1 MAEFY
6 YKRYVSN
13 YEIDLVNDL
22 TEEEKIYLESK
33 HIELGYYYRAGNGWN
48 RRVSGNT
55 YKIDLMPYYK
65 ELKKYLDY
73 RFKKFTRI
81 KKLKKLNEQI

>member
-6 YKRYVSN
+6 YERYVSN
-13 YEIDLVNDL
+13 YEIDLVHDL
-22 TEEEKIYLESK
+22 TAEENLYLNSK
-33 HIELGYYYRAGNGWN
+33 HIELGLYYKADNGWN

-81 KKLKKLNEQI
+81 KIKKTK